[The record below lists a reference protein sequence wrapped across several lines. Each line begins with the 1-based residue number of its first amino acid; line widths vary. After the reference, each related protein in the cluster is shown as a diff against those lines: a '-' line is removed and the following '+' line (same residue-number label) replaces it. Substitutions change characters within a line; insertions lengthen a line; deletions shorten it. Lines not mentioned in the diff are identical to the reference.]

1 MAARIGGRG
10 VTHIAVV
17 GGGVS
22 GLASALRLLGRT
34 PSAQVTLFEKTDRLG
49 GEIHTK
55 RVDGFVIEAGADS
68 FLTRKARGVGL
79 CTELGLAGRLVA
91 RQAQHAGTFIRYGGA
106 LHPLPEGLTGMIPTR
121 IDSLTESALLS
132 PSGRAALADEGS
144 APAPTDPREE
154 SIAGFVT
161 RRFGREVYER
171 IVEPLMAGIYGGN
184 GERLSLDATFPQ
196 LRDLERRY
204 GSVIRGLAASR
215 EQSVVDTLPPF
226 VAFAGGM
233 GELIA
238 HLEARLRN
246 ASILKSVEVVALEAR
261 AGGGFLLVRS
271 DGARTEA
278 DAVILATPAPATAR
292 ITRAFDRELSD
303 LHSAIA
309 YGSSVTVSL
318 AFRERDLPRR
328 VEGYGYVVPRV
339 EGSDVVGVT
348 VASNKWPGRATEGH
362 VLFRVFLRAH
372 DGGDLTRE
380 TDDALVPAALR
391 ELKETYG
398 VAAPPMLVHTS
409 RWPWAV
415 PQYRL
420 GHVGRVSH
428 IRERLAA
435 HRGLYVAG
443 AAYTGVG
450 IPDCIASGEAAA
462 DEALIHFG
470 ATNPGAT
477 RRERVS
483 RAERR

>member
-1 MAARIGGRG
+1 
-10 VTHIAVV
+10 
-17 GGGVS
+17 
-22 GLASALRLLGRT
+22 
-34 PSAQVTLFEKTDRLG
+34 
-49 GEIHTK
+49 
-55 RVDGFVIEAGADS
+55 
-68 FLTRKARGVGL
+68 
-79 CTELGLAGRLVA
+79 
-91 RQAQHAGTFIRYGGA
+91 
-106 LHPLPEGLTGMIPTR
+106 
-121 IDSLTESALLS
+121 
-132 PSGRAALADEGS
+132 
-144 APAPTDPREE
+144 
-154 SIAGFVT
+154 
-161 RRFGREVYER
+161 
-171 IVEPLMAGIYGGN
+171 
-184 GERLSLDATFPQ
+184 
-196 LRDLERRY
+196 
-204 GSVIRGLAASR
+204 
-215 EQSVVDTLPPF
+215 VVDTLPPF

-238 HLEARLRN
+238 HLEARLRD
-246 ASILKSVEVVALEAR
+246 ASILKSTEVVALEAR
-261 AGGGFLLVRS
+261 PGGGFLLVRS

-292 ITRAFDRELSD
+292 ITRAFDRELSE

-420 GHVGRVSH
+420 GHGGRVSH

-443 AAYTGVG
+443 AAYAGVG

-470 ATNPGAT
+470 ATDPGAT
-477 RRERVS
+477 RCERMS
-483 RAERR
+483 QAERR